1 MQTQSVIGCILAL
14 QFSKAYVY
22 NAYIYN
28 ILYYII
34 HVTILANYKCVTVFP
49 VLFNKS
55 SACTHILWEASK
67 VYSGISSHCMNLFQ
81 QLYL

>member
-28 ILYYII
+28 IIYYII
-34 HVTILANYKCVTVFP
+34 YVTSF
-49 VLFNKS
+49 
-55 SACTHILWEASK
+55 SK
-67 VYSGISSHCMNLFQ
+67 LQMCDCLSYAIQ
-81 QLYL
+81 